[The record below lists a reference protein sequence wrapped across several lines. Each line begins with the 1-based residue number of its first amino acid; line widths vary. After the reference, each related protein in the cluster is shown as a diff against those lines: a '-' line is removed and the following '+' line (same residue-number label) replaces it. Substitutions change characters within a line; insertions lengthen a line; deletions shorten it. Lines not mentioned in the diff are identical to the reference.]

1 MDDPFEKI
9 AQEAIRK
16 AEQVDAPFMAF
27 VAGLKTMADEILERW
42 AQAKDEAQ
50 ARGLE
55 E

>member
-9 AQEAIRK
+9 AKEAIQK
-16 AEQVDAPFMAF
+16 AERVDAPFEAF

-42 AQAKDEAQ
+42 ALARDEAES
-50 ARGLE
+50 RGLE